1 MPHYNG
7 KMGNSEFGQHTTAI
21 EGTELLIETLSK
33 LPWKSRVK
41 LGIIEGRRPKKPFL
55 NCTITETSLIFKI
68 GASSVQTIA
77 VTVNGITPTHFFEAF
92 EKEFKKPIRVRSN
105 IVA

>member
-33 LPWKSRVK
+33 MPWKNRIK
-41 LGIIEGRRPKKPFL
+41 LGIIQGRRPKQPFL
-55 NCTITETSLIFKI
+55 NCTITESSLIFKI

-77 VTVNGITPTHFFEAF
+77 VTVNGIAPVDFFEAF
-92 EKEFKKPIRVRSN
+92 EKQFNEPVRVRTNISN
-105 IVA
+105 

>member
-33 LPWKSRVK
+33 MPWKNRIK

-55 NCTITETSLIFKI
+55 NCTITETSLIFKL

-77 VTVNGITPTHFFEAF
+77 VTINGTTPMTFFEAF
-92 EKEFKKPIRVRSN
+92 EKEFKQPMRVRTN
-105 IVA
+105 IEK

>member
-21 EGTELLIETLSK
+21 EGTELLIEALSK
-33 LPWKSRVK
+33 MPWKNRVK

-55 NCTITETSLIFKI
+55 NCTITDTSLIFKI

-77 VTVNGITPTHFFEAF
+77 VTVNGITPVAFFETF
-92 EKEFKKPIRVRSN
+92 EKEFKVPMRVRTN
-105 IVA
+105 FAQ

>member
-7 KMGNSEFGQHTTAI
+7 KTGNSTFGQHTTAI
-21 EGTELLIETLSK
+21 EGTELLIETISK
-33 LPWKSRVK
+33 MPWKSRVK

-77 VTVNGITPTHFFEAF
+77 VTVNGITPADFFEEF
-92 EKEFKKPIRVRSN
+92 EREFKQPMRVRIN
-105 IVA
+105 IQK

>member
-33 LPWKSRVK
+33 MQWKNRIK

-55 NCTITETSLIFKI
+55 NCTITETSLIFKL

-77 VTVNGITPTHFFEAF
+77 VTINGTTPMTFFETF
-92 EKEFKKPIRVRSN
+92 EKEFKQPMRVRTN
-105 IVA
+105 LEK